1 MKTAAICTIGDEIL
15 IGQIVDTNSSHI
27 ALELNRIGVRVME
40 MRSLAD
46 DRHAI
51 YSGLD
56 NLLRMYDIVITT
68 GGLGPTKDDITKY
81 VLAELS
87 DSKRYVMHNG
97 QLETVARILSARG
110 IELTDINRNQAL
122 VPENAEVI
130 VNSLGTAPAMVFRFP
145 EGKYRHSPTLYSLP
159 GVPFEAIAL
168 LPEVVRDMTSRNLL
182 DIICHK
188 TICTYGIPES
198 TLAKMVERW
207 EDALPEDM
215 RLAYLPNAMSGVKM
229 RLSLYGG
236 ADKAAMKRID
246 SEFNKIR
253 PLLGESI
260 YGEGEDT
267 LYSFIAN
274 YMLEHKQT
282 LSVAE
287 SCTGGKIA
295 SLFTSLP
302 GASGFFYGSVT
313 SYDNSVKSN
322 VLGVSSCILEQYG
335 AVSREC
341 AEAMATGVRKVLGTD
356 FGLSTTGIAGP
367 DGGTVEKPVGTVW
380 VAVAFTGKDGADR
393 VESRKFEFSRG
404 TRSVNIDRFSSNAVN
419 FLRLTILHSSEL

>member
-27 ALELNRIGVRVME
+27 ALELNRIGVKVME

-56 NLLRMYDIVITT
+56 NLLQKYDIVITT
-68 GGLGPTKDDITKY
+68 GGLGPTKDDITKS

-87 DSKRYVMHNG
+87 ESNGYVMHSG
-97 QLETVARILSARG
+97 QLETVVRILSARG
-110 IELTDINRNQAL
+110 MELTDINRNQAQ
-122 VPENAEVI
+122 VPEKAEVI

-145 EGKYRHSPTLYSLP
+145 DCKYRHSPTLYSLP
-159 GVPFEAIAL
+159 GVPFEAIGM
-168 LPEVVRDMTSRNLL
+168 LPEVISDITSSYLPYT
-182 DIICHK
+182 ICHK

-198 TLAKMVERW
+198 TLARMIEDW
-207 EDALPEDM
+207 EDALPQDM
-215 RLAYLPNAMSGVKM
+215 RLAYLPNAMSGVRM

-236 ADKAAMKRID
+236 EKDAAMRRID
-246 SEFNKIR
+246 SEFDKIR

-267 LYSFIAN
+267 LYSFTAN
-274 YMLEHKQT
+274 YMIEHKLT

-287 SCTGGKIA
+287 SCTGGRIA
-295 SLFTSLP
+295 SMFTSIP

-322 VLGVSSCILEQYG
+322 VLGVSSGILEQYG

-341 AEAMATGVRKVLGTD
+341 AEAMAMGVRRVLGSD

-367 DGGTVEKPVGTVW
+367 DGGTEEKPVGMVW
-380 VAVAFTGKDGADR
+380 VAVAFTGKDGTDK